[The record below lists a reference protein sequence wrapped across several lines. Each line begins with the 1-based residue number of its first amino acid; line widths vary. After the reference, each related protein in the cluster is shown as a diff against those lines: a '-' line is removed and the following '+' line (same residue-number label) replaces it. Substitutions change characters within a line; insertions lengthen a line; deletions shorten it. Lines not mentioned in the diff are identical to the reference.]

1 MKLIWNE
8 YVHFIPDQEKVF
20 IGNTMNKECMF
31 ITKEC
36 YQILNNAMEMDL
48 SEKQIVDSFQ
58 TEKERRYM
66 KDLIEI
72 LMRKRMIGEFN
83 YLELFQNNLKITWA
97 FTDKC
102 NLRCKHCANSSGEMK
117 RGKELEKEELISIAN
132 KICELHPKSIC
143 LTGGEPLY
151 NPYFWE
157 IVDNIKG
164 QFQGNL
170 KLMTNGTLINEENA
184 SRLAEQ
190 FFSIDISLDGANEES
205 CAKIRGSHVFEK
217 VVQGIKLL
225 KKHGAKRIVAS
236 MVDCRATHEYIQAF
250 KDLCENELGVQY
262 MVRAF
267 DSIGRG
273 EENKKE
279 LENLPVEIWENDV
292 DGKKEHKPSS
302 IKKEEK
308 KYMPDI
314 FGCKAALMEFYI
326 DYRGQIFPCPVL
338 DSEEFLLGNV
348 LHEDLKQYIFKKQYM
363 EGKGYSMLLKYLPW
377 NLPECSDCK
386 NQLFCYTC
394 VGDIKEKNESG
405 IIKNCSKKVP
415 FQN

>member
-72 LMRKRMIGEFN
+72 LMQKRMIGEFN
-83 YLELFQNNLKITWA
+83 YSELFQNNLKITWA

-117 RGKELEKEELISIAN
+117 RGKELEKEELLSITK

-170 KLMTNGTLINEENA
+170 KLMTNGTLISEKNA

-190 FFSIDISLDGANEES
+190 FFSIDISLDGVDERS

-217 VVQGIKLL
+217 VVEGIKLL
-225 KKHGAKRIVAS
+225 KKYGAKRIVVS
-236 MVDCRATHEYIQAF
+236 MVDCKVTHEYIQAF

-279 LENLPVEIWENDV
+279 LENPPVEIWESAV
-292 DGKKEHKPSS
+292 DGKKENKPST
-302 IKKEEK
+302 IKKRGKEI
-308 KYMPDI
+308 YT
-314 FGCKAALMEFYI
+314 GCLW
-326 DYRGQIFPCPVL
+326 V
-338 DSEEFLLGNV
+338 
-348 LHEDLKQYIFKKQYM
+348 
-363 EGKGYSMLLKYLPW
+363 
-377 NLPECSDCK
+377 
-386 NQLFCYTC
+386 
-394 VGDIKEKNESG
+394 
-405 IIKNCSKKVP
+405 
-415 FQN
+415 